1 MNIIVL
7 GAGAFGTAIGNEL
20 SVNTNNKVSL
30 FSNNQSKVNEIN
42 IQHTN
47 KMCFPNKHLTKH
59 LKATSDKENISDAD
73 IIFIALPSNVILE
86 MAFTLGVE

>member
-30 FSNNQSKVNEIN
+30 FSNNQLKVNEIN

-59 LKATSDKENISDAD
+59 VENISKS
-73 IIFIALPSNVILE
+73 I
-86 MAFTLGVE
+86 